1 MYFLLVHTLFTLWT
15 RTSEGYWV
23 DLPYA
28 PRERDRAEA
37 LLTHYQT
44 TWSDREYALAPAGF
58 TPNLGWC
65 G

>member
-28 PRERDRAEA
+28 PRERDRAEY
-37 LLTHYQT
+37 LLTSYRSR
-44 TWSDREYALAPAGF
+44 WPEREYALAPSGF
-58 TPNLGWC
+58 TPHLAWC